1 MRCPSSMRLES
12 TTKRS
17 PNRHWQA
24 TIYQVFS
31 KKVEERLQEEEDRV
45 NAYLNPRTREALI
58 SECRGLLIR
67 EHPDEMWESSQS
79 LRAVEDLQRMFPLLY
94 HFLLSGGTY
103 AYLPMLPSYN
113 CLCNPLFMSRYVYA
127 MTPRFAFRLTLA
139 RVGCMIDHPGRS
151 PGDSNSHHWSQTSE
165 RSRTHQ
171 ALSFVCVI

>member
-1 MRCPSSMRLES
+1 MRCLSSMRLES

-79 LRAVEDLQRMFPLLY
+79 LRGIEDLQRMFS
-94 HFLLSGGTY
+94 LLSLIPK
-103 AYLPMLPSYN
+103 AEE
-113 CLCNPLFMSRYVYA
+113 PLRKKFEKVVPEHVEASGPNA
-127 MTPRFAFRLTLA
+127 IPTP
-139 RVGCMIDHPGRS
+139 
-151 PGDSNSHHWSQTSE
+151 TST
-165 RSRTHQ
+165 RH
-171 ALSFVCVI
+171 